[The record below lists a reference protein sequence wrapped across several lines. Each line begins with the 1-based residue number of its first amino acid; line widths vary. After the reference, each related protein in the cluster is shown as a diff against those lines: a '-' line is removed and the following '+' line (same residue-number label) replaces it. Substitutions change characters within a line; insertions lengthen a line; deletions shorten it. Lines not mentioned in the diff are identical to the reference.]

1 MGIVSEYTTLS
12 NRFDSMVSEASLSLL
27 GAIVD
32 SIPDPVLVKDQAHRW
47 VFMNE
52 AHCRFSGFKTED
64 VIGKSDYD
72 FFPREEADVFW
83 AHDDE
88 VFKTGKLDVNEEY
101 HTDANGIRHIVLTK
115 KSLYRSPEGELFVV
129 GIFQNVTE
137 LREQEIEIAR
147 LNLELARQY
156 QLALQST
163 EEALITTESK
173 LQQILDSNLVGIISW
188 HPDGRIMDA
197 NQAFLDMTGYTRE
210 DLASGGVNWR
220 GMVSENEQILSDST
234 DLQKLF
240 DTGFPKPAEVKF
252 QTKTGQPID
261 LYIALAFLNT
271 NPEEGVGIVADISK
285 LRQTECALQQSNT
298 RWRDLANA
306 VPFIIWVTN
315 AEGKTAFWND
325 RWYKYSG
332 LTVEQSLGSSIMDA
346 VYPEEREAF
355 AKSWAEH
362 VESGDLFET
371 EVRYR
376 SADGSYRWHLVR
388 AVPIQDGD
396 GVIKNWYGSLVDI
409 QERRVIEMELE
420 SAKDVAEVANQRKS
434 QFLANM
440 SHELRTPLNAVIGFS
455 DMLKRGIGG
464 TLTEKQSTYLDY
476 INASGRHL
484 LAMVNDILDIS
495 KAEAG
500 KIALSVRPI
509 ELKSFVEELKGL
521 ISFSTYKH
529 QVKLSFVIQPELQTL
544 IADPDRLR
552 QIFINLISNAIK
564 FNHEGG
570 SVDVELSCS
579 ADGQWFVSKIQDTGI
594 GIPCDQLP
602 LLFNEFYQVDSS
614 STRLYEGAGLG
625 LALTRKLVELH
636 QGTISAESQEGVGS
650 TFTFRLPRSHPV
662 R

>member
-12 NRFDSMVSEASLSLL
+12 TGSDSMVTEASFSLL

-32 SIPDPVLVKDQAHRW
+32 QIPDPVLVKDQAHRW

-52 AHCRFSGFKTED
+52 AHCRFSGFKAED

-88 VFKTGKLDVNEEY
+88 VFRTGKLDVNEEY
-101 HTDANGIRHIVLTK
+101 HTDANGKRHIVLTK
-115 KSLYRSPEGELFVV
+115 KSLYRSPEGELYVV

-156 QLALQST
+156 QIALQNT

-173 LQQILDSNLVGIISW
+173 LQQIVDSNLVGIISW

-210 DLASGGVNWR
+210 DLVSGGVNWR
-220 GMVSENEQILSDST
+220 GMVVENEQFLSDST
-234 DLQKLF
+234 NLQQLF
-240 DTGFPKPAEVKF
+240 DTGSPKPIEVKF
-252 QTKTGQPID
+252 PTKAGHPID

-271 NPEEGVGIVADISK
+271 NPEEGVGVVADISQLK
-285 LRQTECALQQSNT
+285 QTEHALQQSDT

-306 VPFIIWVTN
+306 VPFIIWVAN
-315 AEGKTAFWND
+315 AEGSTVFWND

-332 LTVEQSLGSSIMDA
+332 LTVEQSLGSTIINA

-355 AKSWAEH
+355 AKRWAEH
-362 VESGDLFET
+362 VESGELFET

-376 SADGSYRWHLVR
+376 AADGSYRWHLVR

-396 GVIKNWYGSLVDI
+396 GAIKSWYGSLIDI
-409 QERRVIEMELE
+409 QERRLMEMELE
-420 SAKDVAEVANQRKS
+420 TAKDVAEEANQKKS

-455 DMLKRGIGG
+455 DMLRRGMGG
-464 TLTEKQSTYLDY
+464 TLTEKQSTYMDY

-500 KIALSVRPI
+500 KITLALRSI
-509 ELKSFVEELKGL
+509 EINPFVEELKGL

-529 QVKLSFVIQPELQTL
+529 QVKLSFVIQPELQTM

-570 SVDVELSCS
+570 AVNVELSCS
-579 ADGQWFVSKIQDTGI
+579 TDGQWFFGKVQDTGI
-594 GIPCDQLP
+594 GIPSDQLP

-636 QGTISAESQEGVGS
+636 QGRIYAESQEGVGS
-650 TFTFRLPRSHPV
+650 TFTFQLPMSHPV
-662 R
+662 I